1 MSLEY
6 QIDSYEQFDT
16 RGHLFPPLASGN
28 QQRESMHTDNRKKP
42 KKSQWK
48 QCDLRVITRT
58 TFTADYS
65 LQRETV
71 VEMNWLTFGDVLYA
85 DSASGYPLRF
95 TTSTDE
101 RLDRKIPPG
110 SRLIIEQ
117 CRFSDRKGNKERE
130 LEVKK
135 FRIVG
140 PDWSWVIGST
150 QIERDIEFL
159 RGGDDLEDLFN
170 EHPVTSLLSTT
181 L

>member
-28 QQRESMHTDNRKKP
+28 QQRESMYKDKK
-42 KKSQWK
+42 KSAKSQWK

-58 TFTADYS
+58 TFTADHS

-71 VEMNWLTFGDVLYA
+71 VEMNWLTFGDVLHA
-85 DSASGYPLRF
+85 DGASGYPLRF
-95 TTSTDE
+95 TTRTDE
-101 RLDRKIPPG
+101 RLDRQIPPG

-130 LEVKK
+130 IEVKK

-140 PDWSWVIGST
+140 PDWSWMIGST
-150 QIERDIEFL
+150 QLERDIEFL

-170 EHPVTSLLSTT
+170 EHPMTSLLSTA